1 MIDIVELAR
10 KARNASFD
18 FALLDTKTK
27 DNALNAIADILDANK
42 DEIYRVNALD
52 VQRAKD
58 NGLSEAMVDRLTFND
73 SRFNEMVGGVRKVA
87 LLSDPV
93 GRTFDGRTL
102 PNGLTLCK
110 KSVPFGV
117 VGVIYESR
125 PNVTVDIAA
134 LCLKSGNACFLRGG
148 SEALETNKLLHS
160 LIAKALE
167 SSGLNPDGVT
177 LLESTDRE
185 LVSKMLQLN
194 EYIDVLI
201 PRGGEK
207 LQRMCQRDSAIPVI
221 IGGFG
226 ISHIFVDETANLDKA
241 VEIVLN
247 AKTQKPSACNSLDTL
262 LIHKNIA
269 KLFMEKLLPEL
280 SKKNVA
286 VVAHHEAYDLCQGYK
301 LLEEGKKEDFD
312 IEFLSLKLNITVV
325 PDVYEAIAH
334 LRAHNASHSD
344 AILTDSRHNAK
355 LFTAAAGS
363 ACVYV
368 NASTR
373 FSDGGQFGLG
383 AEVAIS
389 TQKLHARG
397 PMALAE
403 LNTYQY
409 VCEGDYLSR
418 A

>member
-207 LQRMCQRDSAIPVI
+207 LQRMCQRDSSIPVI

-301 LLEEGKKEDFD
+301 LLP
-312 IEFLSLKLNITVV
+312 
-325 PDVYEAIAH
+325 PDDRQIP
-334 LRAHNASHSD
+334 R
-344 AILTDSRHNAK
+344 
-355 LFTAAAGS
+355 GS
-363 ACVYV
+363 C
-368 NASTR
+368 
-373 FSDGGQFGLG
+373 D
-383 AEVAIS
+383 
-389 TQKLHARG
+389 
-397 PMALAE
+397 
-403 LNTYQY
+403 
-409 VCEGDYLSR
+409 
-418 A
+418 

>member
-207 LQRMCQRDSAIPVI
+207 LQRMCQRDSSIPVI

-226 ISHIFVDETANLDKA
+226 ISHIFVDETAN
-241 VEIVLN
+241 
-247 AKTQKPSACNSLDTL
+247 
-262 LIHKNIA
+262 
-269 KLFMEKLLPEL
+269 
-280 SKKNVA
+280 
-286 VVAHHEAYDLCQGYK
+286 
-301 LLEEGKKEDFD
+301 
-312 IEFLSLKLNITVV
+312 
-325 PDVYEAIAH
+325 
-334 LRAHNASHSD
+334 
-344 AILTDSRHNAK
+344 
-355 LFTAAAGS
+355 
-363 ACVYV
+363 
-368 NASTR
+368 
-373 FSDGGQFGLG
+373 
-383 AEVAIS
+383 
-389 TQKLHARG
+389 
-397 PMALAE
+397 
-403 LNTYQY
+403 
-409 VCEGDYLSR
+409 
-418 A
+418 

>member
-1 MIDIVELAR
+1 
-10 KARNASFD
+10 
-18 FALLDTKTK
+18 
-27 DNALNAIADILDANK
+27 
-42 DEIYRVNALD
+42 
-52 VQRAKD
+52 
-58 NGLSEAMVDRLTFND
+58 
-73 SRFNEMVGGVRKVA
+73 
-87 LLSDPV
+87 
-93 GRTFDGRTL
+93 
-102 PNGLTLCK
+102 
-110 KSVPFGV
+110 
-117 VGVIYESR
+117 
-125 PNVTVDIAA
+125 
-134 LCLKSGNACFLRGG
+134 
-148 SEALETNKLLHS
+148 
-160 LIAKALE
+160 
-167 SSGLNPDGVT
+167 
-177 LLESTDRE
+177 
-185 LVSKMLQLN
+185 
-194 EYIDVLI
+194 
-201 PRGGEK
+201 
-207 LQRMCQRDSAIPVI
+207 
-221 IGGFG
+221 
-226 ISHIFVDETANLDKA
+226 
-241 VEIVLN
+241 
-247 AKTQKPSACNSLDTL
+247 
-262 LIHKNIA
+262 
-269 KLFMEKLLPEL
+269 MEKLLPEL

>member
-1 MIDIVELAR
+1 MIDIEELAR
-10 KARNASFD
+10 NARNASFD
-18 FALLDTKTK
+18 YALLDTKTK
-27 DNALNAIADILDANK
+27 DRALNAIADLLDASK
-42 DEIYRVNALD
+42 DEIFRVNAID
-52 VQRAKD
+52 VSKAKA
-58 NGLSEAMVDRLTFND
+58 NGLTEAMVDRLTFND
-73 SRFNEMVGGVRKVA
+73 SRFEEMVGGVRKVA
-87 LLSDPV
+87 MLSDPV
-93 GRTFDGRTL
+93 GRTYEGRTL

-160 LIAKALE
+160 LIARALE
-167 SSGLNPDGVT
+167 SEGLNPNGVT

-207 LQRMCQRDSAIPVI
+207 LQRMCQKESAIPVI

-226 ISHIFVDETANLDKA
+226 ISHIFVDESADLQKS

-262 LIHKNIA
+262 LVHKNAA
-269 KLFMEKLLPEL
+269 KQFISLLLGEL
-280 SKKNVA
+280 AKKHVA
-286 VVAHHEAYDLCQGYK
+286 IVAHGEAYDLCQGYE
-301 LLEEGKKEDFD
+301 LLEKGEKEDFD
-312 IEFLSLKLNITVV
+312 TEFLTLKMNLAVV